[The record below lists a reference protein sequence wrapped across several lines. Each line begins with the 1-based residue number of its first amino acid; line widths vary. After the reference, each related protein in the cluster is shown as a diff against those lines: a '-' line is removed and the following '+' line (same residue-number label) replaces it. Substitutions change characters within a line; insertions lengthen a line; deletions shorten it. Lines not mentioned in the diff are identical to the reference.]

1 MEKRRT
7 PESEEIRRFLD
18 GSPALRRAVATG
30 SIPLPVEQLL
40 EAQAALFYRPKLD
53 DDSSDAETARDSLL
67 AHRPDVLA
75 ATLEAGA
82 SPRLAEFCLRQH
94 SDSSLRGLALRH
106 RALEPWILA
115 DVADTVGPELQRVL
129 VQRQDAM
136 QADARI
142 LKRLAG
148 NPDLDPEVERRV
160 AELEQLAQA
169 NLLGRQTEE
178 GEVVAASEAEAKAE
192 IEKVREEEPQQGELD
207 DETLLT
213 EGQVR
218 LLSPA
223 VKMRLCKGAGV
234 RLRNFLVRDPNPY
247 IAKSAL
253 QMSTFTASEVERIA
267 RSRTVKEEVLELI
280 AKDRRFMRKYPVR
293 RALVGNP
300 KTPVAISMQ
309 LLPGIGPRDLKNL
322 RMDRNIPDAVRSR
335 ARQLYRVKV
344 G

>member
-7 PESEEIRRFLD
+7 PEPAEIRRYLD
-18 GSPALRRAVATG
+18 GSPALRRAVASG

-40 EAQAALFYRPKLD
+40 EAQAALFYRPTLD
-53 DDSSDAETARDSLL
+53 DDSTDADAARDSLL
-67 AHRPDVLA
+67 AFQTDVLA
-75 ATLEAGA
+75 AALEAGA

-94 SDSSLRGLALRH
+94 GDAELRALALRH
-106 RALEPWILA
+106 RAIEPWILA
-115 DVADTVGPELQRVL
+115 EVADTVGPELQRVL
-129 VQRQDAM
+129 VRRQDAM

-142 LKRLAG
+142 LKRLAS
-148 NPDLDPEVERRV
+148 NPDLDPEVARRIG
-160 AELEQLAQA
+160 ELEKLTQA
-169 NLLGRQTEE
+169 NLLGRQTDE
-178 GEVVAASEAEAKAE
+178 GEVIAASEAEAKAE
-192 IEKVREEEPQQGELD
+192 IERVRENEPKQGEVD
-207 DETLLT
+207 DQTKLS
-213 EGQVR
+213 EGQIR

-253 QMSTFTASEVERIA
+253 QMSTFTASEVERVA
-267 RSRTVKEEVLELI
+267 RSRAVKEEVLEVI
-280 AKDRRFMRKYPVR
+280 AKDRRFSRKYPVR

-300 KTPVAISMQ
+300 KTPVAISLQ
-309 LLPGIGPRDLKNL
+309 ILPGIAPRDLKSL
-322 RMDRNIPDAVRSR
+322 RMDRNISDAVRSR